1 MRSGSASGC
10 DEKTVTNGSTSAHGE
25 QQLRP
30 GHGVAR
36 GDAPQ
41 GNNFPTT
48 FVKKKKRKAS
58 THIHIHMFIRFE
70 HATLYHRGSIFQTRA
85 TVVIQI
91 IGRCNNSTRRARITS
106 RESKGVGWMAGVF
119 EGGEGRRKGF
129 LTATSCNVFR

>member
-10 DEKTVTNGSTSAHGE
+10 DEKTVPNGSTSAHGE

-48 FVKKKKRKAS
+48 FVKKKRKDS
-58 THIHIHMFIRFE
+58 THTHIHMFIRFE

-119 EGGEGRRKGF
+119 EGGGKGEGK
-129 LTATSCNVFR
+129 VF